1 MPSLIE
7 AFSVA
12 PSQVYDSSA
21 KPAVDVDLSLCK
33 EDEKPRMIALINRL
47 AKSPSGLETLQIAKE
62 GGFTFSFFDGST
74 RCCGACDE
82 AGKWIKLN
90 PAKSDSKLVGTLCH
104 EARHAGQFVR
114 GAHEA
119 FGVQDVRSE
128 LILFRAMEAD
138 AQTYAVTACN
148 ELRFS
153 GDAGPYSEFKNA
165 YPEIEGRF
173 SKALEKANGEVT
185 HDVMTE
191 TFKGWYDQKRT
202 KTVYEESYQVEPM
215 QTELSNLMIG
225 KEPTLL
231 YTNKVSGAEA
241 VAMAGW
247 TKEGNYFTD
256 DPAVLETG
264 KFVEV
269 ANTSLAAMKNFF
281 KAREALTGMAPDPSV
296 DTLPVRDNNR
306 PAPQAKTYTSAQDKQ
321 SVKDRIE
328 ANKQNYASRSLAF
341 TKVIWNKGKNR

>member
-62 GGFTFSFFDGST
+62 GCFTFSFFDGST

-138 AQTYAVTACN
+138 AQTYAVFPLMPGLTAN
-148 ELRFS
+148 SKTPIPKSKGVFQRLWKRRTAKLR
-153 GDAGPYSEFKNA
+153 
-165 YPEIEGRF
+165 
-173 SKALEKANGEVT
+173 
-185 HDVMTE
+185 MT
-191 TFKGWYDQKRT
+191 
-202 KTVYEESYQVEPM
+202 
-215 QTELSNLMIG
+215 
-225 KEPTLL
+225 
-231 YTNKVSGAEA
+231 
-241 VAMAGW
+241 
-247 TKEGNYFTD
+247 
-256 DPAVLETG
+256 
-264 KFVEV
+264 
-269 ANTSLAAMKNFF
+269 
-281 KAREALTGMAPDPSV
+281 
-296 DTLPVRDNNR
+296 
-306 PAPQAKTYTSAQDKQ
+306 
-321 SVKDRIE
+321 
-328 ANKQNYASRSLAF
+328 
-341 TKVIWNKGKNR
+341 